1 MLQMESQI
9 KILRHFFWGSFFV
22 RYRGS
27 KDYYSSIGFAFG
39 IVAVTL
45 YCFLASI
52 TGLAMILLKV
62 NHLFDQFVLFNG
74 GYSTLYYISAISLI
88 MYLYIRKFVN
98 LKNEQKTYSTNAFV
112 RKNDLAI
119 LLVPSIISIVGFIW
133 VALAV

>member
-9 KILRHFFWGSFFV
+9 KFLHHFFWGSFFV

-52 TGLAMILLKV
+52 AGLAMIILKV
-62 NHLFDQFVLFNG
+62 NHLFDQYVLFDG
-74 GYSTLYYISAISLI
+74 GYSTLYYISATSLI
-88 MYLYIRKFVN
+88 MYLYIYKFVN
-98 LKNEQKTYSTNAFV
+98 LKNELKSYSTNAFV

-133 VALAV
+133 VALTV

>member
-9 KILRHFFWGSFFV
+9 KFLHHFFWGSFFV

-45 YCFLASI
+45 YCFLASVA
-52 TGLAMILLKV
+52 GLAMVILKV
-62 NHLFDQFVLFNG
+62 NHLFDQYVLFDG

-88 MYLYIRKFVN
+88 MYLYIHKFVN
-98 LKNEQKTYSTNAFV
+98 LKNELKSYSTNAIV

-133 VALAV
+133 VALTV